1 MHKGDCFC
9 ARKRSRR
16 VLDFIFTFVTVVIII
31 VSGVA
36 LIGQLAGF
44 HLFSVESGSMT
55 PAYPVDSLIIVKEV
69 EPESIQPGDV
79 ITFMAGANEI
89 AVTHRVV
96 STDPVKR
103 TFTTRGDANG
113 VDDAAPV
120 LWKNTVGKVVFGIPL
135 LGRPFSVISAKGCR
149 WFMIGIAAA
158 FLLLSLGRSF
168 YRDCSANK
176 DESESE

>member
-1 MHKGDCFC
+1 M
-9 ARKRSRR
+9 
-16 VLDFIFTFVTVVIII
+16 LDLLFTFITVAIML

-55 PAYPVDSLIIVKEV
+55 PAYPVDSLIIVQEV

-79 ITFMAGANEI
+79 ITFMVNEDGM

-96 STDPVKR
+96 STDPVR
-103 TFTTRGDANG
+103 QTFTTKGDANG

-135 LGRPFSVISAKGCR
+135 LGRPFSVVSAKGCR
-149 WFMIGIAAA
+149 WLIMGIAAA
-158 FLLLSLGRSF
+158 FLMLPLGRSF
-168 YRDCSANK
+168 YRNRKAK
-176 DESESE
+176 KGVAESDT